1 MSDLCV
7 SDQGLDVRQPTH
19 DSLSARQRQRYALIT
34 PVRDEEAYIGD
45 MIASMV
51 AQTVLPSL
59 WVIVDDGSVDK
70 TAQIVSDF
78 ADRFTFI
85 KLVKLPPRNQRLA
98 GGEGAVPNALKGID
112 LSDFDFLARF
122 DADLV
127 FPPDYIESILGE
139 FHRNPKLGIA
149 GGELYVEKEGALV
162 PEKNPLVHV
171 RGALKMY
178 RSQCLKDIGG
188 LTSQIGWDTI
198 DEVYAWTRSWTT
210 RSFPGYKVIHRRPTG
225 NGIAGTRVY
234 KERGR
239 AEYLTWSHPLF
250 VLAKSFK
257 ILLRERSIGR
267 PICYLAGF
275 ILSYIRQESRLQ
287 DLTFATTRRKEQK
300 QRLTALMAFGRR
312 RPT

>member
-1 MSDLCV
+1 MSDSSV
-7 SDQGLDVRQPTH
+7 SDEVLEVTEPMR
-19 DSLSARQRQRYALIT
+19 DSLPAGLHQRYALIT

-78 ADRFTFI
+78 AGRFTFI
-85 KLVKLPPRNQRLA
+85 KLVKLPSRNQRLA
-98 GGEGAVPNALKGID
+98 GGEGAVPNALKGIN
-112 LSDFDFLARF
+112 LSNFGFLARF
-122 DADLV
+122 DADLI
-127 FPPDYIESILGE
+127 FPPDYIECILGE
-139 FHRNPKLGIA
+139 FRRNPKLGIA
-149 GGELYVEKEGALV
+149 GGELYVEKEGVLA
-162 PEKNPLVHV
+162 PERNPLVHV

-178 RSQCLKDIGG
+178 RSQCLRDIGG

-198 DEVYAWTRSWTT
+198 DEVYAWTKSWTT
-210 RSFPGYKVIHRRPTG
+210 RSFPEYKVIHRRPTG

-234 KERGR
+234 RERGR

-257 ILLRERSIGR
+257 ILFRERSIAR

-275 ILSYIRQESRLQ
+275 ILSYIRRESRLQ
-287 DLTFATTRRKEQK
+287 DLTFAITRRKEQK
-300 QRLTALMAFGRR
+300 HRLTALMAFGRR

>member
-1 MSDLCV
+1 MSDSYV
-7 SDQGLDVRQPTH
+7 RDEGLEMSQPMR
-19 DSLSARQRQRYALIT
+19 DSLSAKLRQRYALIT

-70 TAQIVSDF
+70 TAQIVSGF
-78 ADRFTFI
+78 ADRFAFI

-98 GGEGAVPNALKGID
+98 GGEGAVPNALKGIN
-112 LSDFDFLARF
+112 LSDFDFLARI

-127 FPPDYIESILGE
+127 FPPDYIEQILGE

-149 GGELYVEKEGALV
+149 GGELYVKKEGVLV

-178 RSQCLKDIGG
+178 RSQCLRDIGG

-198 DEVYAWTRSWTT
+198 DEIYAWTKSWTT
-210 RSFPGYKVIHRRPTG
+210 RSFPEYKVIHRRPTG

-257 ILLRERSIGR
+257 ILFRERSVAR

-275 ILSYIRQESRLQ
+275 ILSYVRRENRLQ
-287 DLTFATTRRKEQK
+287 DLTFTITRRKEQK
-300 QRLTALMAFGRR
+300 HRLAALMALGRR